1 MSGVDS
7 HVSFQQMVFFFFSFF
22 LACFGPGIGSALFGK
37 VVGEKLGSTVVSA
50 LMEVVGRQ
58 TTE

>member
-1 MSGVDS
+1 MF
-7 HVSFQQMVFFFFSFF
+7 HFNRWVFFFLLF
-22 LACFGPGIGSALFGK
+22 LGLFWARRWLCPVWEGGW
-37 VVGEKLGSTVVSA
+37 GETEGSTVVSA